1 MRRRTTCA
9 LAPPAS
15 PATAKSSAA
24 PTTATLR
31 RSSRRC
37 RPSGTACGCRSSAQ
51 TRQVGKWACRDT
63 RGTRGQQGCVLCGRA
78 GRGRL
83 CASRCQVP
91 RRLDHLPPR
100 AYVLAACAALPPLR
114 VQPAA
119 MQYPAVLKLSQLVWT
134 LLELALMGLG
144 LALAVY
150 AWLAATS
157 RLAALAGV
165 GGVVLQVRAAWHWHR
180 GSSSMC
186 MHVHAQP

>member
-1 MRRRTTCA
+1 
-9 LAPPAS
+9 
-15 PATAKSSAA
+15 
-24 PTTATLR
+24 
-31 RSSRRC
+31 
-37 RPSGTACGCRSSAQ
+37 
-51 TRQVGKWACRDT
+51 
-63 RGTRGQQGCVLCGRA
+63 
-78 GRGRL
+78 
-83 CASRCQVP
+83 
-91 RRLDHLPPR
+91 
-100 AYVLAACAALPPLR
+100 
-114 VQPAA
+114 